1 MAAVSSTSNSY
12 SSLSSQIRGY
22 GGLASGLDR
31 DTLIEQM
38 TSGTRSKIAKQ
49 GQQKTKIEWQMEAMR
64 DITSKIY
71 NFTSGYTSYASPNN
85 LLSSN
90 LFSRNQVT
98 AVGDNSKYVSVSG
111 TAGSDAS
118 MSIAGIKQLASN
130 ARLTTG
136 TVSNRALQTGAMALG
151 GTNNDDLSVKTDVS
165 TIAGDAFYIKYGN
178 TNYTVKLLDTDDYD
192 YSTEVD
198 PATGNMKVIDS
209 IQKSLDNVTVG
220 SGTNA
225 QKLGDIVKVSMDGGK
240 IKFTADESKA
250 HGNAIVFR
258 GGTGN
263 ILEDLGILRPGQEF
277 SDLDDEEKTITA
289 DGLTGQMDAKFKEE
303 KSLAQR
309 LSGSQIGFNY
319 NGEFKTITLGKYEDG
334 DTIDKV
340 KTDLQNKLD
349 EAFGKGRIEVKATP
363 GTDNDGNPTGSL
375 SFTTVKKGGAED
387 ASSTLAISSGSGIV
401 GNTGAFGIVAGTSNR
416 VNLSANLKDSGLK
429 TANEFAVDADGKNK
443 FMDANG
449 NYNLTINGKKVEGIT
464 KDTTVKE
471 IINKINATEGIGV
484 TVSYQ
489 EMSDRFVITS
499 TENGTSGDIT
509 FDKAKDGDP
518 DNIAKYLFGNLGGS
532 DSVSD
537 TPSFT
542 YEAGQDAVLSVKY
555 PGSDDAIE
563 ITRGSN
569 TFSLDGLNITL
580 KGTFG
585 YKQAFEADGTTPVKD
600 ADRLDVY
607 NLDNSAEAITFE
619 ANVDADKAV
628 DAVKGM
634 IESFNEILELVN
646 TQVKTKPDRDY
657 SPLTDE
663 QKEEMS
669 ESQIE
674 KWEAK
679 AKEGI
684 LFADM
689 DLRMMA
695 DNLRT
700 VINSANTT
708 ELSNI
713 GITVSTNYSDNGKL
727 VFDETK
733 FRTALQNDPD
743 AVKNAF
749 TRAASTGENGNAV
762 QGGLMVRMKSIMDK
776 YGSMTGAT
784 KGILVERAGSIYAPT
799 SVLSNSLQKQL
810 DSIDDYIKRLQDK
823 LETETDRYISQF
835 TSLETLISQMN
846 NQSSYLSS
854 MFA

>member
-71 NFTSGYTSYASPNN
+71 NFTNGYTSYASPNN

-136 TVSNRALQTGAMALG
+136 TVSNRALTTGAMALG
-151 GTNNDDLSVKTDVS
+151 ANNDLSVKTDVS

-289 DGLTGQMDAKFKEE
+289 DGLTGQMDAKFTEE

-334 DTIDKV
+334 TKLDDV
-340 KTDLQNKLD
+340 KDDLQKKLD
-349 EAFGKGRIEVKATP
+349 EAFGKGRIQVDTTF
-363 GTDNDGNPTGSL
+363 GTDAANPTGSL
-375 SFTTVKKGGAED
+375 SFKTIKKGGAGYVED

-416 VNLSANLKDSGLK
+416 VNLSANLEDSGLA
-429 TANEFAVDADGKNK
+429 TAGKFAVDADG
-443 FMDANG
+443 
-449 NYNLTINGKKVEGIT
+449 NYNLVINGKKVEGIT

-489 EMSDRFVITS
+489 EMSDRFVMTA

-509 FDKAKDGDP
+509 FDDP
-518 DNIAKYLFGNLGGS
+518 DNNIATYLFGNLGGS
-532 DSVSD
+532 GSVSD

-600 ADRLDVY
+600 ADGLDVY

-619 ANVDADKAV
+619 ANVDVDKAV